1 MTSRERVLAAV
12 NHQEPDRVPL
22 DLGGTRC
29 TSINPKTYAGAK
41 ELLGIHTPTRVLD
54 VWQMLAWVEQPFVEK
69 VGIDTLTVPRL
80 VQDFGMRI
88 DAWKPWTMDDGLR
101 VLMPHNFEP
110 VREEDGSLCLFLNGE
125 KVAQKVPSSPYFDRL
140 IELKRYDPLPPVE
153 YFEMPLISDEDLEF
167 RKKWAETLHT
177 ETDKAILGSLG
188 PILGRWGSYQEWM
201 LTIALDPGYVI
212 EYYERKIEN
221 LLENA
226 RIYYQAVGD
235 NIDIFWIMEDF
246 ATQTG
251 MMISPEMFNEMV
263 APYYRRLYEWIHAN
277 TPWKVFYHC
286 CGAVYPVI
294 QTLIDI
300 GVEILNPVQ
309 TSAAG
314 MEPGKLKAE
323 FGDRLTFWGGGIETQ
338 SVLPFG
344 TADEIRA
351 QVKERIAAF
360 GGCGGFVFNP
370 IHNVQVDVPA
380 ESLLAM
386 LDAVKE
392 CGRYPLGS

>member
-41 ELLGIHTPTRVLD
+41 ELLGIPGPTRVLD

-88 DAWKPWTMDDGLR
+88 DAWKPWTMDDGLQ

-167 RKKWAETLHT
+167 RKDWAKALHA

-226 RIYYQAVGD
+226 RRYYQAVGD

-246 ATQTG
+246 ATQTA

-263 APYYRRLYEWIHAN
+263 APYYGRLYEWIHAN
-277 TPWKVFYHC
+277 TPWKIFYHC

-314 MEPGKLKAE
+314 MEPEKLKDE

-344 TADEIRA
+344 TVEEIKA

-360 GGCGGFVFNP
+360 GKGGGFVFNP

-386 LDAVKE
+386 LEAVKE
-392 CGRYPLGS
+392 YGSYPLKY